1 MTPEA
6 QPHGLVRTVTGDVPP
21 SVLGVTNYHEHLFQI
36 SPLLPGDEVD
46 DERKSSEEAGLLKA
60 SGFDTVVDATPLG
73 LGRNP
78 VATAEI
84 STRHG
89 IHVIATTGRH
99 REAHY
104 ETSHWVREF
113 TDSTL
118 AAAFVRDLTEAMP
131 RRKVQDAPVASAM
144 VNGQPVRAGLLKA
157 GIDYWNISSFERQ
170 TLEAVAAAQRTTGA
184 PVMIHTEHGTAAHEV
199 LDILEG
205 LVVPTSS
212 VVLAHMDRNLD
223 PGLHVSLIERGVL
236 LGYDGMARAK
246 IHSDHE
252 LIALTRTVIEK
263 AGPNNILIG
272 GDVARARRY
281 VAYGGMPGLQYLADR
296 YLPRLKQEL
305 GKERVSQLLVANP
318 AAWLSW
324 KPPAHL

>member
-1 MTPEA
+1 MTPTA
-6 QPHGLVRTVTGDVPP
+6 HPHGLVRTVTGDVPP
-21 SVLGVTNYHEHLFQI
+21 GALGATNYHEHLFQV
-36 SPLLPGDEVD
+36 SRLLPDDELD

-104 ETSHWVREF
+104 GADHWVRDF
-113 TDSTL
+113 TDATL
-118 AAAFVRDLTEAMP
+118 AAAFIRDLTEAMP
-131 RRKVQDAPVASAM
+131 GREVHDASVASAM
-144 VNGQPVRAGLLKA
+144 VNGEPVRAGLLKA
-157 GIDYWNISSFERQ
+157 GIDYWNISPFERQ
-170 TLEAVAAAQRTTGA
+170 TLEALAAAQRTTGA
-184 PVMIHTEHGTAAHEV
+184 PVMIHTEHGTATHEV
-199 LDILEG
+199 LDILEN
-205 LVVPTSS
+205 LAVPTSS

-236 LGYDGMARAK
+236 LGYDGMARAHS
-246 IHSDHE
+246 HSDHD
-252 LIALTRTVIEK
+252 LIVLTRAVIEK
-263 AGPNNILIG
+263 AGPHNILIG

-281 VAYGGMPGLQYLADR
+281 IAYGGMPGLQYLGER
-296 YLPRLKQEL
+296 YLPRLRQEL
-305 GKERVSQLLVANP
+305 GTTTVSHILVGNP
-318 AAWLSW
+318 ATWLAWT
-324 KPPAHL
+324 PTA